1 MVKNRWFY
9 WIAILV
15 NTGCLVFNAWQNT
28 IVSWLTIVFA
38 LNIAFLSILY
48 STASQQWRAL
58 GRFLATKNGLRNGY
72 EAVKNYLDE
81 ATIFSQ
87 QVQAAL
93 SNINH
98 IGQQEFAGL
107 MSNIDNAI
115 IREPLLATNEKII
128 ALQKKGK
135 EDNWVTQGV
144 AAIAELKHDGM
155 DVSEYC
161 FSAINIIVK
170 YLGANQ
176 GSFFLLK
183 GEADDVYF
191 ELVACY
197 AYDRKKYL
205 EKKVNPG
212 EGLLGQVY
220 YEKSIICITDVP
232 GDYIK
237 ITSGLGEATPGC
249 ICVVPLLSEGA
260 IYGAIEIASFRK
272 MEPSHLEYLRRIA
285 ESLGYNL
292 SSLETHRRTEVL
304 LRESQK
310 MGEDMKSQETEL
322 RENMEKLTAA
332 QEQMRR
338 KQHEMDSLLAS
349 LSVIELDLDGNII
362 DANKIF
368 SRTAGYDVAEIIGKH
383 YNFLTQN
390 DDTAQFQ
397 IMWDSIISGKIF
409 SGEFKIVN
417 RDKKEIWMAGNFTP
431 ILNEDGKPTKVIVI
445 TVFTTRDK
453 EKLLELQEMVLAFKT
468 CLPVAE
474 INEDLSFKSAN
485 DLFLQELGIRRLEL
499 KQSSAKTV
507 FKDISFGEV
516 EKCLHDTDM
525 RPNNTTLDIIRKNGS
540 TSKFNSTLL
549 RLSNN
554 YNSHRKRGLV
564 ILRNSL

>member
-9 WIAILV
+9 WVAIVL
-15 NTGCLVFNAWQNT
+15 NTGCLVFNAWQDT
-28 IVSWLTIVFA
+28 ILSWLTIVFA
-38 LNIAFLSILY
+38 LNIVLLSVLY
-48 STASQQWRAL
+48 GTALHQWRAL
-58 GRFLATKNGLRNGY
+58 GHFLVTKKGFRTGY
-72 EAVKNYLDE
+72 ETVKNYLEE
-81 ATIFSQ
+81 ATVFSK

-93 SNINH
+93 SNINQ

-107 MSNIDNAI
+107 MSGIDNAI

-128 ALQKKGK
+128 ELQRKSR

-144 AAIAELKHDGM
+144 ASIAELKHDGI

-161 FSAINIIVK
+161 FRAINIIVK
-170 YLGANQ
+170 YLDANQ

-183 GEADDVYF
+183 GEAEEVHF

-205 EKKVNPG
+205 EKTVNPG

-220 YEKSIICITDVP
+220 YEKSIICVTDVP

-260 IYGAIEIASFRK
+260 IHGAIEIASFRK
-272 MEPSHLEYLRRIA
+272 MEPAQLEYLRRIA

-292 SSLETHRRTEVL
+292 NSIETHNRTELL

-310 MGEDMKSQETEL
+310 MGHELKSQEAEL

-349 LSVIELDLDGNII
+349 LSVIELDLDGNILN
-362 DANKIF
+362 ANKIF
-368 SRTAGYDVAEIIGKH
+368 SRTAGYEISEIIGKH

-390 DDTAQFQ
+390 DDIAQFQ

-431 ILNEDGKPTKVIVI
+431 ILNEDNKPTKVIVI

-485 DLFLQELGIRRLEL
+485 DLFLQELGLRRLEL

-549 RLSNN
+549 RLNNFSN
-554 YNSHRKRGLV
+554 HRKRGLV